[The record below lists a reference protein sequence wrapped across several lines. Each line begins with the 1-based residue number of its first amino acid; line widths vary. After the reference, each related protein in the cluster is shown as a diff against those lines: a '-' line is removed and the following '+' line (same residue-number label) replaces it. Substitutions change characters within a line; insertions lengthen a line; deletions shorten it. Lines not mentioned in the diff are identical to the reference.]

1 MKLVF
6 SGSLHV
12 SLFIISNPDN
22 YTEVYVPSCSNY
34 RELKPAFYIIAVSN
48 TAEHFL
54 LHFKCQLISRNI
66 NMT

>member
-22 YTEVYVPSCSNY
+22 YSEVYVPSCSNY

-48 TAEHFL
+48 TAEHFPVT
-54 LHFKCQLISRNI
+54 F
-66 NMT
+66 